1 MKQLAVIVLVAL
13 AVWASGYAQ
22 AQEANQGSWDGEVFT
37 SAHPEFSVSVREGL
51 EYLGDHR
58 FDLYDVADVERHYF
72 AKVEGRTIQQLLV
85 FQFEAYHDDNEYT
98 YTIPS
103 DNLETV
109 SGLQF
114 GSNDDGVGLI
124 NLDRFLERWA
134 GRGTEYELSG
144 EWLKRNDYVLPA
156 ELALLVRTHI
166 LEGRREE
173 LIILYWEPLSS
184 MGLSF
189 DGLGIDP
196 EDLRGRVPEFLLS
209 DQYGNRVE
217 EIAELSAFLD
227 RARQTVAEAEAP

>member
-1 MKQLAVIVLVAL
+1 MGIGMVR
-13 AVWASGYAQ
+13 S
-22 AQEANQGSWDGEVFT
+22 FPP
-37 SAHPEFSVSVREGL
+37 AHPEFSVTVREGL
-51 EYLGDHR
+51 QYLGRHS
-58 FDLYDVADVERHYF
+58 FELYGVADVERHYF
-72 AKVEGRTIQQLLV
+72 AKLDGRTIQQLLV
-85 FQFEAYHDDNEYT
+85 FQFEAYHDDNEFM
-98 YTIPS
+98 YTIPTG
-103 DNLETV
+103 NQEVV

-144 EWLKRNDYVLPA
+144 EWLDENAYMLES

-189 DGLGIDP
+189 ETLGIDQA
-196 EDLRGRVPEFLLS
+196 DLRGRVPEFLLS
-209 DQYGNRVE
+209 DRYVDRVE
-217 EIAELSAFLD
+217 ELAQLRDFFD
-227 RARQTVAEAEAP
+227 RARSTVSEVEAP